1 MKKALVVLLMIATVF
16 TYVFAAAQEL
26 KIVLDSVVDK
36 VAPAFKLEG
45 TMGDFESG
53 VATATEAAQTTLDS
67 NLSIASSDITAHFRV
82 TQTGEA
88 RYKGLVTLD
97 ISVGDLVE
105 QTTDEIKATVSGAV
119 NNISNGVI
127 TTYSSKHGGTTENV
141 NNKVTLEKT
150 ASALKATFNG
160 KSVDQVIGTFDAKW
174 LQDDRV
180 PNGTYM
186 ADIKINYVVD

>member
-1 MKKALVVLLMIATVF
+1 MKKVLVVLLMLATVF

-36 VAPAFKLEG
+36 VVPTFKLEG
-45 TMGDFESG
+45 TMDDFTSD
-53 VATATEAAQTTLDS
+53 VSTATESAQSTLDS

-82 TQTGEA
+82 SQSGEA

-105 QTTDEIKATVSGAV
+105 QTTDETKASVSGAV
-119 NNISNGVI
+119 NNIANGVI
-127 TTYSSKHGGTTENV
+127 TQYSSKHGGTTENV
-141 NNKVTLEKT
+141 DNKVSLGKT

-160 KSVDQVIGTFDAKW
+160 KSVDQIIGTFDAKW

-186 ADIKINYVVD
+186 ADIKVSYIID